1 MAGKA
6 YIGTSGWCY
15 QGWKD
20 GFYAGVP
27 RRAWLSHCAS
37 LMNSIEVNATFYGR
51 QKPNTYER
59 WLQQTPPA
67 FRFSV
72 KANRYLTHIRKLQD
86 PLQSVMREKESLA
99 PLADKLS
106 VILWQLPATLHKDVS
121 RLEAFVE
128 VLDQWSSVRHAI
140 ELRHE
145 SWFDDE
151 VAACLQQ
158 HRLAV
163 CQSDAADWPIWQRVT
178 TDLVYVRLHGHERT
192 YASGYSE
199 EQLSTWARRARVW
212 LAQGWAVHIYFD
224 NDAEG
229 AAPYDVQRLKAL
241 VG

>member
-1 MAGKA
+1 MFEKAGRSKR
-6 YIGTSGWCY
+6 
-15 QGWKD
+15 Q
-20 GFYAGVP
+20 
-27 RRAWLSHCAS
+27 RA
-37 LMNSIEVNATFYGR
+37 F
-51 QKPNTYER
+51 
-59 WLQQTPPA
+59 PPA
-67 FRFSV
+67 ARILSRQAGRRSHAFRLRS
-72 KANRYLTHIRKLQD
+72 AAGDRK
-86 PLQSVMREKESLA
+86 
-99 PLADKLS
+99 
-106 VILWQLPATLHKDVS
+106 
-121 RLEAFVE
+121 
-128 VLDQWSSVRHAI
+128 
-140 ELRHE
+140 RHE
-145 SWFDDE
+145 AVCV
-151 VAACLQQ
+151 VALDLQQ